1 MGDESDGGSEI
12 GFGQDDVN
20 GRTPPGFST
29 SPPATTTAAA
39 DTTVA
44 VAAAAVSTDDTVLA
58 TTASPIEVAPAA
70 NPLADAPTDIDTSGA
85 APPAEVIPAA
95 TTAIEAPAVQHALP
109 TLKSQTVYK
118 VAELKGQLHDAKV
131 VAAAKVKADGVVTST
146 RSCRASL
153 RRLLYA
159 AMVG

>member
-70 NPLADAPTDIDTSGA
+70 NPLADAPTDIDTSHRRRSTCRGDPCRGDRYRGACCPACTSNAQEPDCLQGGGAQGWGSCMMLKSSPRRRLRRTVSSHRHGA
-85 APPAEVIPAA
+85 AVP
-95 TTAIEAPAVQHALP
+95 H
-109 TLKSQTVYK
+109 
-118 VAELKGQLHDAKV
+118 
-131 VAAAKVKADGVVTST
+131 
-146 RSCRASL
+146 
-153 RRLLYA
+153 
-159 AMVG
+159 